1 MRKPKISAKTARR
14 HKKAAAANTSHWLE
28 VCRSKKRT
36 TMFKRADL
44 GGEADSMPF
53 EQAFSNLAHAYLE
66 DKAPGLRE
74 YELGFQLLEKNEDND
89 KAVGVFGFKVG
100 PQMLYAPVFFLNG
113 ELKGHELLYL
123 KDSDT
128 FVPLKENWINY
139 VLNRKPPVLGEE
151 TNRDVSALGVERPN
165 MDIFRESPGK
175 YASFSEPWL
184 LEGMPG
190 ISNALVN
197 PVPSKYE
204 LAVPEL
210 VKESA
215 DAAMRLMELIDSRP
229 TLASPITALY
239 GSSFMKEAIAVAKT
253 STTCYPVRP
262 KVKKKPKTIKVKIGS
277 VWQEKSAAQLAAEA
291 DPINTGKLKIWSY
304 AGKRPA
310 GLTNKQ
316 AEDLKR
322 DGVLI
327 EDDREDASRI
337 YRVQKPLTL
346 QNPDES
352 GIYDIVAKPNDFA
365 KCLVLLGP
373 YGRRGRKPDAA
384 LVRLE
389 GEGSS
394 GNRAWCHKHPGDLFA
409 VSEHSKDAYR
419 KFLDDL
425 PDASS
430 GLKKGAK
437 YILIAPNGQGT
448 QVFEVD
454 RTGSSDSDE
463 KRYDI
468 WWCNTCNNPRP
479 DHLPPMYEH
488 RYEYDRYIGDIESI
502 AIGSKGG
509 SKPLSRQKVLYFPKG
524 TKVLKL
530 QGPRNSDDYSKD
542 SYKSDTPPLEPGNHI
557 DMQLGIYKASQDL
570 KITHDGYE
578 VTLDGKRMPAKSAMI
593 SLVRDYGLREK
604 AARDVIKDTQ
614 VKKAQR
620 FRVKY
625 AQPYSLQETAPS
637 APGFPDP
644 TVGPDVMMG
653 SNFPMQSFME
663 QEIAVPGMG
672 GGEPSLPASA
682 PPEPQILAQLQQAA
696 ATGQKEVL
704 DTSLLSNL
712 LRGSRDDTLIDKYL
726 GDLVK
731 GLDRIGRL
739 LFNYYWHH
747 DEFEDRYG
755 GSDLPELEDSLRNS
769 FEDLGDLVLFLKQK
783 TIEPYPGMGT
793 EVDLGPSAEG

>member
-1 MRKPKISAKTARR
+1 MRKPTISVKTARR
-14 HKKAAAANTSHWLE
+14 HKKAAAADTSHWLD

-36 TMFKRADL
+36 SMLKRADL
-44 GGEADSMPF
+44 GGEADSIPF

-100 PQMLYAPVFFLNG
+100 PQLLYAPVFFLNG

-139 VLNRKPPVLGEE
+139 VLNRKPPILGEE
-151 TNRDVSALGVERPN
+151 TNKDVNALGVERPN
-165 MDIFRESPGK
+165 MDVFRESPGK

-190 ISNALVN
+190 IANALVN

-204 LAVPEL
+204 LAVPGL

-215 DAAMRLMELIDSRP
+215 VAAMRLMQLIDSRP
-229 TLASPITALY
+229 TLATPIIDLY
-239 GSSFMKEAIAVAKT
+239 GPSFMKEAIAIAKT
-253 STTCYPVRP
+253 STTCYPV
-262 KVKKKPKTIKVKIGS
+262 KPKKSKRKKIKIKIGS
-277 VWQEKSAAQLAAEA
+277 VWQEKSAQQRA
-291 DPINTGKLKIWSY
+291 DEVNPVNTGKLKIWSY

-310 GLTNKQ
+310 GITDKQ

-327 EDDREDASRI
+327 EDDREDSSRI

-352 GIYDIVAKPNDFA
+352 GIYDIVTKPNDFA

-373 YGRRGRKPDAA
+373 YGRRGRKPGAA
-384 LVRLE
+384 LVRLD

-394 GNRAWCHKHPGDLFA
+394 GKRAWCHTHPGDLFA
-409 VSEHSKDAYR
+409 VSAHSKDSYR
-419 KFLDDL
+419 KFLEDL

-430 GLKKGAK
+430 GLTQGAK

-448 QVFEVD
+448 QVFEVR
-454 RTGSSDSDE
+454 RTGSAESDE

-488 RYEYDRYIGDIESI
+488 RYKYDQYIGDIESI
-502 AIGSKGG
+502 SIGAKGG
-509 SKPLSRQKVLYFPKG
+509 SKPLSRQKVLYFPTG

-530 QGPRNSDDYSKD
+530 QGKKNCDDYSED
-542 SYKSDTPPLEPGNHI
+542 SYKSDPPPLEPGNHI
-557 DMQLGIYKASQDL
+557 DMQLGIYKASQEI

-578 VTLDGKRMPAKSAMI
+578 VTLAGNRMPAKSAMI

-620 FRVKY
+620 FRIKY
-625 AQPYSLQETAPS
+625 AQPYELQQSGPS

-644 TVGPDVMMG
+644 NVGSDTMLG
-653 SNFPMQSFME
+653 SNVPMQSYME
-663 QEIAVPGMG
+663 QEMRVPGMG
-672 GGEPSLPASA
+672 GGNAQPPSAA
-682 PPEPQILAQLQQAA
+682 PPEPQMLAQLQQAA

-712 LRGSRDDTLIDKYL
+712 LKGSRDDTLIDKYL